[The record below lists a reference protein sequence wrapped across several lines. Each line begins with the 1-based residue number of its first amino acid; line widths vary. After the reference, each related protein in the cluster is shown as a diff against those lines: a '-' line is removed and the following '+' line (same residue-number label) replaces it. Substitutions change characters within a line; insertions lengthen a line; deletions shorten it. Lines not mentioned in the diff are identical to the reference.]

1 MKRFLR
7 CAEIPRR
14 SHDKRET
21 LRYIQQSQMISV
33 LLKRFVHGVI
43 VLWAVATLTFLLL
56 RLAPGGPFDSE
67 RKLPPE
73 IIANLEAKYH
83 LNEPVLEQY
92 VRYLAGLAHGDFGP
106 SYKYLDRGVTEI
118 IADTLPTS
126 ALLGILAVL
135 FTMVVSFPL
144 GFFAAYYREST
155 IDRLCLFIGTLGIS
169 LPNFILGALL
179 IWAVAL
185 QLGWLQA
192 GRWDDWSSVILPM
205 VTLGAAPAAYVSAL
219 LRSSLIETLGEDFV
233 RTARAKGV
241 REHSVLARHALRNS
255 LIPILTVMG
264 PLTATLL
271 TGSFVVEYVFAI
283 PGMGRFFIT
292 AVTDRDYPLIMGV
305 TLVYTAILVSANF
318 AVDLLYG
325 WVDPRIRTE

>member
-1 MKRFLR
+1 MTSL
-7 CAEIPRR
+7 
-14 SHDKRET
+14 
-21 LRYIQQSQMISV
+21 
-33 LLKRFVHGVI
+33 LLKRLVHGVI
-43 VLWAVATLTFLLL
+43 VLWAVATLTFILL

-92 VRYLAGLAHGDFGP
+92 IRYLAGLAQGDFGP
-106 SYKYLDRGVTEI
+106 SYKYLDRDVREI

-126 ALLGILAVL
+126 ALLGALAVL
-135 FTMVVSFPL
+135 FAVIISFPL
-144 GFFAAYYREST
+144 GLFAAYYRES
-155 IDRLCLFIGTLGIS
+155 IVDRLCLFVATLGIS

-179 IWAVAL
+179 IWTAAL
-185 QLGWLQA
+185 QFGWLQA

-205 VTLGAAPAAYVSAL
+205 VTLGAAPAAYLAAL
-219 LRSSLIETLGEDFV
+219 LRSNLIEILGEDFV
-233 RTARAKGV
+233 RTARAKGA
-241 REHSVLARHALRNS
+241 REQAVVANHALRNS

-264 PLTATLL
+264 PLIAALL

-305 TLVYTAILVSANF
+305 TLVYTAILVSGNL
-318 AVDLLYG
+318 AVDFLYG
-325 WVDPRIRTE
+325 WVDPRIRGQ

>member
-1 MKRFLR
+1 
-7 CAEIPRR
+7 
-14 SHDKRET
+14 
-21 LRYIQQSQMISV
+21 MISL
-33 LLKRFVHGVI
+33 LLKRFVHGMI
-43 VLWAVATLTFLLL
+43 VLWAVATLTFILL

-83 LNEPVLEQY
+83 LDEPVVEQY
-92 VRYLAGLAHGDFGP
+92 LRYLVGLTRGDLGP

-126 ALLGILAVL
+126 ALLGGLAVL
-135 FTMVVSFPL
+135 FALIASVPL
-144 GFFAAYYREST
+144 GVFAAYYRGSS
-155 IDRLCLFIGTLGIS
+155 IDRFCLFISTLGIS

-192 GRWDDWSSVILPM
+192 GRWDDWSSAILPTI
-205 VTLGAAPAAYVSAL
+205 TLGAAPAAYLSAL
-219 LRSSLIETLGEDFV
+219 LRASLIEILGEDFV
-233 RTARAKGV
+233 RTARAKGAH
-241 REHSVLARHALRNS
+241 EYSVITKHALRNS

-318 AVDLLYG
+318 TVDLLYS
-325 WVDPRIRTE
+325 WVDPRIRAE